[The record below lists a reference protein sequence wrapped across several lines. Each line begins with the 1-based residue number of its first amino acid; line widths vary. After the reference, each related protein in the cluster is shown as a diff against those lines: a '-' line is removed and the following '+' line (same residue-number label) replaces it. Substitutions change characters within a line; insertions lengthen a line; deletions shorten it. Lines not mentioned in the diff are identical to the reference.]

1 MKKIFTLA
9 ILFVLLLISE
19 IGFSQPRYRI
29 TDFLDPKLR
38 SLSVHAQS
46 GTSSYFGD
54 LCPTGD
60 CYTKGNFNFGIGI
73 NRRLNDYLFFTFNAQ
88 YYRISGSDAEFGNSS
103 RLKRNL
109 SFRADNFEFSLIG
122 NFEFLNYN
130 TFRYMNRSEFPISMF
145 AFVGLGITTNNPS
158 ANIGS
163 TYYSLRPLKTEG
175 VAYSP
180 VAAVL
185 PFGIGIGYKILS
197 NLDVSIMAGYRY
209 AFTDYLD
216 DVSTKYVDP
225 STLASPE
232 AVKLAYRGDEVGF
245 PGYGVGAQRGN
256 PDSKDGYLLFNFK
269 VEYALP
275 VSPYLRMFGGEQ
287 RTIKG
292 KTQMSAPSRPVKQ
305 K

>member
-1 MKKIFTLA
+1 MKQIVTLTLV
-9 ILFVLLLISE
+9 LFLVLLSE
-19 IGFSQPRYRI
+19 IGFAQPRYRI

-38 SLSVHAQS
+38 SLSVHVQS

-60 CYTKGNFNFGIGI
+60 CYSKGNFNFGIGM

-88 YYRISGSDAEFGNSS
+88 YYRISASDAEFGNSG

-109 SFRADNFEFSLIG
+109 SFRSDNFEFSFIG

-145 AFVGLGITTNNPS
+145 AFLGFGITTNNPT
-158 ANIGS
+158 AKLGN
-163 TYYSLRPLKTEG
+163 TYYDLRPLKTEG
-175 VAYSP
+175 VDYSP
-180 VAAVL
+180 IAAVV
-185 PFGIGIGYKILS
+185 PFGLGIGYKILS

-216 DVSTKYVDP
+216 DVSKTYVDP
-225 STLASPE
+225 LTLSSPE

-245 PGYGVGAQRGN
+245 PGYGAGAQRGN
-256 PDSKDGYLLFNFK
+256 PSSKDGYLLFNFK
-269 VEYALP
+269 VEYSLP
-275 VSPYLRMFGGEQ
+275 VNPYLRLFGGEQ
-287 RTIKG
+287 RTVKG
-292 KTQMSAPSRPVKQ
+292 RTQLSAPSKSIKQ

>member
-1 MKKIFTLA
+1 MKNFFTLA
-9 ILFVLLLISE
+9 ILFVFLVISG
-19 IGFSQPRYRI
+19 ILYSQPRYRI

-38 SLSVHAQS
+38 SLSVHVQS

-60 CYTKGNFNFGIGI
+60 CYTKGNFNFGIGM

-109 SFRADNFEFSLIG
+109 SFSADNFEFSLIG

-158 ANIGS
+158 ASIG
-163 TYYSLRPLKTEG
+163 TTNYSLRPLKTEG

-185 PFGIGIGYKILS
+185 PFGLGIGYKILS
-197 NLDVSIMAGYRY
+197 NLDISIMAGYRY

-225 STLASPE
+225 TTLATPE
-232 AVKLAYRGDEVGF
+232 AVKLAFRGDEVGF

-292 KTQMSAPSRPVKQ
+292 KTQMSAPTRSVKQ